1 MSRRKSGETDYLNK
15 LTNLKTNKLK
25 SLTFTELESAACFR
39 TSRFLTFND
48 TRVASYEAFCTK
60 SFFVFR
66 IDFDQSTG
74 DSQAQSLRL
83 AGETTATQIYFNV
96 IFLCYFQF
104 VQRLLYYILQ
114 D

>member
-48 TRVASYEAFCTK
+48 TRITGYETFCTEN
-60 SFFVFR
+60 FLVFR

-74 DSQAQSLRL
+74 NSQTQGLRL
-83 AGETTATQIYFNV
+83 TGKTSATQIYFDI

-104 VQRLLYYILQ
+104 VQRLLYYIL
-114 D
+114 